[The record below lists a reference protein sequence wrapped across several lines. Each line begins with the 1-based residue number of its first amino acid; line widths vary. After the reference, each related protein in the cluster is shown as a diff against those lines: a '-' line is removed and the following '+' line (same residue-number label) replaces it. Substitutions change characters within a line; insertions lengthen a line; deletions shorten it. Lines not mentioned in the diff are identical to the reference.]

1 MPRTCSHGMDDIL
14 AEKFK
19 DKPVVPVPEA
29 SQSNKISA
37 ATKLLR
43 SRQQLTELDEALQ
56 SKKEVGA

>member
-1 MPRTCSHGMDDIL
+1 MDDIL

-56 SKKEVGA
+56 SKKEVGAS